1 MPSVTA
7 EAPINGLQKKAIKVL
22 LVDLNNFAHY
32 PTLSVGYLAAICR
45 KAEIQV
51 ELFLP
56 LMIGLKG
63 FRREKPPKWWSF
75 VFQVVN
81 YRAATSRIMAIR
93 QLRAWAAKRQAS
105 DLSKDADKLL
115 QGFRRRLEAVQ
126 PDIVMV
132 SSYLMYRES
141 TARICLLCKAAGVP
155 VLVGGP
161 YFAQPEIAEEWAN
174 IEGATALIG
183 GEVEPELP
191 AIWSAPLGVDRFK
204 QPF

>member
-1 MPSVTA
+1 MSMPSAAA
-7 EAPINGLQKKAIKVL
+7 EVIVKRKDVMRVL

-51 ELFLP
+51 EVFLP

-75 VFQVVN
+75 IFQVVN
-81 YRAATSRIMAIR
+81 YRAATSSIMAIR
-93 QLRAWAAKRQAS
+93 QLRAWAAKREVS

-115 QGFRRRLEAVQ
+115 KGFCRRLEAVQ
-126 PDIVMV
+126 PDIVLV

-141 TARICLLCKAAGVP
+141 TVRICLLCKAAGVP